1 MMNFRA
7 HGWAASCLAVLAASC
22 ASVETGPQ
30 FPAPPSAQTS
40 RELSRFDA
48 VSVRAEFGVPD
59 FVRKEIESELWRYDA
74 KDCTAFFFLYRDGA
88 VMRLRYIETA
98 PRGANDAPDPS
109 CLALVKAKQKP
120 VS

>member
-1 MMNFRA
+1 MNDIRA
-7 HGWAASCLAVLAASC
+7 RGWGAACLAGFLASC
-22 ASVETGPQ
+22 ASLESGPQ
-30 FPAPPSAQTS
+30 FPSPPSAQTS
-40 RELSRFDA
+40 REFSRFDA
-48 VSVRAEFGVPD
+48 LSVRAEYGAPN

-74 KDCTAFFFLYRDGA
+74 QNCTAFFFLYRDGA

-98 PRGANDAPDPS
+98 PRGPNDAPDAS